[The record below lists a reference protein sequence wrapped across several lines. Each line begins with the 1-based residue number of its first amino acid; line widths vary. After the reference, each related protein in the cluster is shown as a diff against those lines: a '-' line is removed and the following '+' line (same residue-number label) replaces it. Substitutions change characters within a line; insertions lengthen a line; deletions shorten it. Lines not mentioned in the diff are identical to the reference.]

1 MSHRLAKPCSEVLSD
16 LILVISRH
24 DCLRVSIVE
33 RYRNVQAFSN
43 PIIFPY
49 LINNPERIP
58 TVATTNQRLLRL
70 FFVWSVSD
78 DFGRGGN
85 LTLTRFFTEMCF
97 SVVYGGNLPARMR
110 LSSLKINSGIINTRT
125 WAEWDRQNV
134 PSRAIHRSSQVGE
147 HIKWEFSSPMTS
159 WKYIRWATN
168 KKNP

>member
-43 PIIFPY
+43 PGIFTF
-49 LINNPERIP
+49 LISIPDRIP
-58 TVATTNQRLLRL
+58 TAATTNQRLLRL

-110 LSSLKINSGIINTRT
+110 LSSLKWVRGSSIQGRKMNEIART
-125 WAEWDRQNV
+125 YHPGLSIVALKWVNISNENFPVQWPAEN
-134 PSRAIHRSSQVGE
+134 
-147 HIKWEFSSPMTS
+147 M
-159 WKYIRWATN
+159 
-168 KKNP
+168 